1 MLRVSTNVQCGF
13 IIKRIGDAMLNDRDA
28 ACLINAIMTY
38 LETQGAQLQ
47 GLPQRR
53 IVNSV
58 GELRLVI
65 DLIQAARGGLRLN
78 GAECLRDIVA
88 RYGIGELNI
97 NDTGFAR
104 FRATVE
110 RVLKALAMVKV
121 RGEPIIEFTP
131 CDTSCKIPG
140 VVTLR
145 KAGLGFRCPVIQA
158 GASDSGASEDRID
171 VSSIVEKLENK
182 CGPTYI
188 GFEWAVKQTLKYLE
202 EKGSAKIA
210 TMAVDLRNDYMWIV
224 KYLYWMYSEA
234 SIPRLVRCVV
244 EELAE
249 AGLVRINGDVVAL
262 AK

>member
-1 MLRVSTNVQCGF
+1 MLRVSTNAQCGF
-13 IIKRIGDAMLNDRDA
+13 IIKRIGDAMLSDREA

-47 GLPQRR
+47 GLSQRR

-65 DLIQAARGGLRLN
+65 DLIQVARGGLRLN
-78 GAECLRDIVA
+78 GAECLREVVA

-110 RVLKALAMVKV
+110 RVLKALATVKV

-131 CDTSCKIPG
+131 CDTSCKVPG
-140 VVTLR
+140 VVNLR
-145 KAGLGFRCPVIQA
+145 KAGLGFRCPVIQVSTT
-158 GASDSGASEDRID
+158 GSGVNASKID
-171 VSSIVEKLENK
+171 VGSIVERLESK

-188 GFEWAVKQTLKYLE
+188 GFEWAVRKTLEYLQA
-202 EKGSAKIA
+202 KGSAKIA

-249 AGLVRINGDVVAL
+249 AGLVRLNGDVVTL
-262 AK
+262 VK